1 MWEYAIKG
9 FTVLMLGITAIQDI
23 RWKKVRVAIVWAAAL
38 LICLCIPFS
47 SRMPVIERL
56 LGVISGLGVVLL
68 SKITGGK
75 IGLGDGLV
83 LAVTGMGLGF
93 WGNIELFALAL
104 ALAAVFSIGLIII
117 RRANRKKIIPFIPFI
132 LLAYMLLNIS
142 YVL

>member
-104 ALAAVFSIGLIII
+104 ARSGVFH
-117 RRANRKKIIPFIPFI
+117 RAYYNTQSKQEKNNSFHTVYSVGVHV
-132 LLAYMLLNIS
+132 A
-142 YVL
+142 